1 MTEKYSDYLTGIE
14 LILYIGFG
22 FERYPNYLTGFG
34 LTLSAHDKSNLD
46 LRNTQHKESLTEVV
60 LILLNTGL
68 ELLNQPSRDVIT
80 KVWRLSWINCFL
92 PFNIVLMHGAF
103 TAPSFGNLYMTIS
116 LSTLLRFLCSSGYCM
131 SLAHMSI
138 AHLEYL
144 PFLLLISCVQKN
156 SPYTGK
162 FNFPRSDI
170 VWCEKPNVNVVK

>member
-22 FERYPNYLTGFG
+22 FEIYLSINYLTGFG

-80 KVWRLSWINCFL
+80 KV
-92 PFNIVLMHGAF
+92 
-103 TAPSFGNLYMTIS
+103 
-116 LSTLLRFLCSSGYCM
+116 
-131 SLAHMSI
+131 
-138 AHLEYL
+138 
-144 PFLLLISCVQKN
+144 
-156 SPYTGK
+156 
-162 FNFPRSDI
+162 
-170 VWCEKPNVNVVK
+170 